1 MKPYEEIKKEF
12 SDKNY
17 STSELKKGIFL
28 FSIGKFLFSEF
39 FVMIISSLP
48 FIAGYSLI
56 AYIFGHSILI
66 AFFYLVLHILFF
78 SFYVRK
84 VYRNELL
91 EHHTEAE
98 LIIKALREL
107 IQEKSN

>member
-1 MKPYEEIKKEF
+1 MKSYEEIKKEF

-17 STSELKKGIFL
+17 SVSTLKKGIIL

-39 FVMIISSLP
+39 FIMIVSSLP
-48 FIAGYSLI
+48 FIAGYSLLT
-56 AYIFGHSILI
+56 YIFGHSIFI
-66 AFFYLVLHILFF
+66 AFFYLILHLLFF

-84 VYRNELL
+84 VYKNELSD
-91 EHHTEAE
+91 HYKEAE

-107 IQEKSN
+107 IQQKSN